1 MYKATDSSLSLAP
14 TRRGRAEATG
24 LWRVAAWVRENQY
37 ALAAVSPTVV
47 VLFLL
52 TIFPLIYAAYVSF
65 LNFDLPRP
73 QLATFVGLD
82 NFGAVLAD
90 GRFWVAL
97 YQTAILMVGAIAVE
111 FVLGMALAAFFFDD
125 FRGKSAKSVY
135 LPLVLI
141 PMMIA
146 PVLVGYMW
154 RLIFQVEFGPLNYVL
169 HSLFGL
175 GPYEWTSST
184 SLALASVIL
193 VDIWQ
198 WTPFVTVVL
207 LAGMASLSLELL
219 EAAQI
224 DGANAWQRL
233 VHIILPLIRNVIAI
247 VLLIRFLDAFREF
260 DKIFVLTQGGPGT
273 ATEVASYYAYLSG
286 FKFFRIGYASAMSF
300 LLLAVTVILCTAIAR
315 LLQRTQQVR

>member
-1 MYKATDSSLSLAP
+1 MAKATDTSLSFDS
-14 TRRGRAEATG
+14 TRQRPET
-24 LWRVAAWVRENQY
+24 AAALQRIRSWVQRNQY
-37 ALAAVSPTVV
+37 PLATISPTVV
-47 VLFLL
+47 ILFLL
-52 TIFPLIYAAYVSF
+52 TIFPLVYAVYVSF
-65 LNFDLPRP
+65 QNFDLPRP
-73 QLATFVGLD
+73 QLATFIGLG
-82 NFGAVLAD
+82 NFGEVLVD
-90 GRFWVAL
+90 DRFWVAL
-97 YQTAILMVGAIAVE
+97 SQTGMLMVGAIAVE
-111 FVLGMALAAFFFDD
+111 FALGLALAAFFFDD
-125 FRGKSAKSVY
+125 FRGKSAESVY

-154 RLIFQVEFGPLNYVL
+154 RLIFQVEFGPLNYLL

-224 DGANAWQRL
+224 DGATAWQRL
-233 VHIILPLIRNVIAI
+233 VHVILPLIRNVIAI

-286 FKFFRIGYASAMSF
+286 FKFFRIGYASAMSI
-300 LLLAVTVILCTAIAR
+300 LLLMVTVILCTGIAR
-315 LLQRTQQVR
+315 LLQRTQETQ